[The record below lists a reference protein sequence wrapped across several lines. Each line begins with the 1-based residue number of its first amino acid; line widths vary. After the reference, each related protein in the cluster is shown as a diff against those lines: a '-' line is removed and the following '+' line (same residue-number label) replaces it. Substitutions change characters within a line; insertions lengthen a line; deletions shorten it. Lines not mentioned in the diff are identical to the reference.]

1 MSALQ
6 SYMRRTAAAGRATEQ
21 VGPFLATFSPDS
33 TNPFLNY
40 AIPDDGARPA
50 ASDVAAL
57 TAAYRRRELLP
68 RVEFLVD
75 TAPDADPALRA
86 AGWSVERRIPL
97 MLCPPEAAVAI
108 PAPAGIELLVPDTDD
123 EIAGMIAAQQVA
135 FGEPPEVSAQQVAK
149 TRDRL
154 RAGGFAVL
162 ARDAE
167 TGEAAGGG
175 VAEAVTDDTTEVAGI
190 GVLERF
196 RRRGICAAL
205 TAALTTAVHERGAR
219 TVFLTPAGEP
229 EQRIYT
235 RVGFAPAGDM
245 LHLSRT
251 D

>member
-40 AIPDDGARPA
+40 AIPDDGARPTA
-50 ASDVAAL
+50 ADVAAL
-57 TAAYRRRELLP
+57 TAAYRGRERVP

-97 MLCPPEAAVAI
+97 MLCPPGTAVAI

-123 EIAGMIAAQQVA
+123 EIAGMIAAQYVA
-135 FGEPPEVSAQQVAK
+135 FGEPPEVSPREVAN

-175 VAEAVTDDTTEVAGI
+175 VAEAVTDGTTEVAGI
-190 GVLERF
+190 AVLERF
-196 RRRGICAAL
+196 RRRGIGATLTSAL
-205 TAALTTAVHERGAR
+205 TAAVHEHGAR
-219 TVFLTPAGEP
+219 TVFLTPAGVP